1 MRSLLSGT
9 LVFVQT
15 SGLMLG
21 MFGVEWRILA
31 MLLMYSNVGGT
42 ESSSLRP
49 MTTADAEQASDE
61 KRRYRNCMIAVE

>member
-21 MFGVEWRILA
+21 MFGVAWRIFA

-61 KRRYRNCMIAVE
+61 KRRYRNCMIAVK

>member
-1 MRSLLSGT
+1 VRSLLSGT